1 MIKNYYKILNV
12 NKGASKQ
19 EIKSAYR
26 KLIKFWHPDVNSN
39 PQAHNKIVEINEA
52 YEILYDDNKRAT
64 YDRLYQFYFESSQSK
79 RDETSYEYKE
89 QRDYTHTSESGRKVN
104 INIEID
110 LEKLE
115 EWIAAAKLSANEIL
129 KKGIKKV
136 DSGLETGF
144 YAVGQAGNCLGFLFA
159 IGFGIAFLVSPIV
172 YFGKLI
178 GGEEE
183 FSLWRTIIS
192 IVFGGIGIL
201 IIVGMLKGGLNP
213 DDD

>member
-1 MIKNYYKILNV
+1 ML
-12 NKGASKQ
+12 
-19 EIKSAYR
+19 
-26 KLIKFWHPDVNSN
+26 F
-39 PQAHNKIVEINEA
+39 
-52 YEILYDDNKRAT
+52 DDNKRAT
-64 YDRLYQFYFESSQSK
+64 YDRLYQYYFEPSQTK
-79 RDETSYEYKE
+79 RDKKGHDYKD
-89 QRDYTHTSESGRKVN
+89 QRNYAENSESRRNVN

-144 YAVGQAGNCLGFLFA
+144 YAVGQVRNCLGFLFV
-159 IGFGIAFLVSPIV
+159 IGFGIAFLVGSIG

-201 IIVGMLKGGLNP
+201 IIVGMIKGGLNP